1 MIRVYA
7 VKNQYL
13 GVTFLYNSFEQARR
27 ADAEYVSVLVFFGIL
42 NGKKPLEGE
51 NDQTLYIFG
60 ISLSSLFEWAILKAR
75 HLP

>member
-27 ADAEYVSVLVFFGIL
+27 ADAEYVSVLVFFGIWS
-42 NGKKPLEGE
+42 GKNPLEGE
-51 NDQTLYIFG
+51 NDQTLYIF
-60 ISLSSLFEWAILKAR
+60 
-75 HLP
+75 

>member
-27 ADAEYVSVLVFFGIL
+27 ADAEYVLVFFGIL
-42 NGKKPLEGE
+42 SGKNPFEGK
-51 NDQTLYIFG
+51 N
-60 ISLSSLFEWAILKAR
+60 
-75 HLP
+75 